1 MGHFEPQT
9 VTQLASVIEDIF
21 RALQIGGEPLSES
34 LKQALTNRVV
44 ELYESGITG
53 PDELRLGVIADRL
66 WRSGQLVLLREHRRH

>member
-9 VTQLASVIEDIF
+9 VAQLASVIEDIY
-21 RALQIGGEPLSES
+21 RALQIGSEPLSES

-53 PDELRLGVIADRL
+53 PDELRLGVMADRL
-66 WRSGQLVLLREHRRH
+66 WRSGQPVLVREQRWH